1 MSISLKSSIDP
12 PAPQKIS
19 QLSKRSHEVSSESI
33 VIVDSKTIKIP
44 KFTYDGTGTDT
55 YFWVGQ
61 GPQPSSKGTKVP
73 DEYG

>member
-1 MSISLKSSIDP
+1 MYIPDEFDP

-19 QLSKRSHEVSSESI
+19 QLTKRSHGVSSGPI

-44 KFTYDGTGTDT
+44 EFTHEERGTDT
-55 YFWVGQ
+55 YFWVGL

>member
-1 MSISLKSSIDP
+1 MYIPEEFDP

-19 QLSKRSHEVSSESI
+19 QLTKRSHGVSSESI
-33 VIVDSKTIKIP
+33 VIIDSKTMKIP
-44 KFTYDGTGTDT
+44 QFTYDGQGEDT
-55 YFWVGQ
+55 YFWVGL